1 MVLRL
6 SPLRVLRLSLS
17 WFYDCPPLF
26 GHHRYWNFIWI
37 GILSDLCPELEFYL
51 ETDANWNFIG
61 VGILSDLCSQL
72 EFYLDW
78 NFI

>member
-1 MVLRL
+1 MIPIAIVYGLE
-6 SPLRVLRLSLS
+6 
-17 WFYDCPPLF
+17 FYLT
-26 GHHRYWNFIWI
+26 YALNWNFIWI
-37 GILSDLCPELEFYL
+37 GILSDVCPELEFYL
-51 ETDANWNFIG
+51 ETDANWNFIW